1 MVAVLAPPSERTP
14 SIVAVTGAVLTQA
27 PAQTPQTRSD
37 RLAEDHRPAAS
48 RPLVIGHR
56 GAPGYRPEHTLASYE
71 LGARMGA
78 DYIEPDLVSTS
89 DRVLVARHDAEI
101 GLTTDVSAHP
111 EFADRRTVRTIDGHT
126 HDGWFV
132 DDFTFAELR
141 TLRAVERLPH
151 LRQENTLYDRR
162 HLVPTFDEVLALRE
176 RLSVELGREIG
187 IYPETKHPGYFAAT
201 GRALEPP
208 LVASLRAAGLDRA
221 DSPVFVQSFDTASLR
236 ALHAQLPVR
245 LIQLLDD
252 EDDPADLVAEGA
264 GRTVADLIT
273 PEGLANIATYAT
285 GIGPAKDLVIGRT
298 ADGAL
303 GLPTGLVENAH
314 AAGLLVHVYT
324 FRNEN
329 AFLPAALRTPG
340 AEADYGDA
348 FAEYLA
354 FLALGIDG
362 MFSDNPDTAVAALE
376 LAA

>member
-1 MVAVLAPPSERTP
+1 MVDVPAPPSERTP
-14 SIVAVTGAVLTQA
+14 LIVVVTGPVLTQA
-27 PAQTPQTRSD
+27 PAQTSQTHSD
-37 RLAEDHRPAAS
+37 PSAAERRPGVP
-48 RPLVIGHR
+48 RTLVIGHR

-78 DYIEPDLVSTS
+78 HYIEPDLVSTS
-89 DRVLVARHDAEI
+89 DGVLVARHDAEI
-101 GLTTDVSAHP
+101 GRTTDVSAHP
-111 EFADRRTVRTIDGHT
+111 EFADRRTVRTIDGNT
-126 HDGWFV
+126 LDGWFV

-162 HLVPTFDEVLALRE
+162 HLVPSFDEVLALRE
-176 RLSVELGREIG
+176 RLSTELGREIG

-201 GRALEPP
+201 GRALEPA

-221 DSPVFVQSFDTASLR
+221 DSPVFVQSFETANLR
-236 ALHAQLPVR
+236 ALHAQIPVR

-252 EDDPADLVAEGA
+252 EDDPADLVAV
-264 GRTVADLIT
+264 GRTVADLVT
-273 PEGLANIATYAT
+273 PEGLADIATYAT

-298 ADGAL
+298 PDGAL

-329 AFLPAALRTPG
+329 AFLPATLRTPG

>member
-1 MVAVLAPPSERTP
+1 VVVTGPVLA
-14 SIVAVTGAVLTQA
+14 QA
-27 PAQTPQTRSD
+27 PDQTSQTRFGPS
-37 RLAEDHRPAAS
+37 AAHRRSGAPRA
-48 RPLVIGHR
+48 LVIGHR

-78 DYIEPDLVSTS
+78 HYIEPDLVSTS
-89 DRVLVARHDAEI
+89 DGVLVARHDAEI
-101 GLTTDVSAHP
+101 GMTTDVAAHP

-126 HDGWFV
+126 LDGWFV

-162 HLVPTFDEVLALRE
+162 HLVPSFDEVLALRE
-176 RLSVELGREIG
+176 RLSTELGREIG

-201 GRALEPP
+201 GRALEPA

-221 DSPVFVQSFDTASLR
+221 DSPVFVQSFETANLR
-236 ALHAQLPVR
+236 ALHAQIPVR

-252 EDDPADLVAEGA
+252 EDDPADLVAV
-264 GRTVADLIT
+264 GRTVADLVT
-273 PEGLANIATYAT
+273 PEGLADIATYAT
-285 GIGPAKDLVIGRT
+285 GIGPAKELVIGRT